1 MASAEVLFIL
11 LYLVS
16 ALCCFLVDETDV
28 LLDLAYLA
36 FLLLKVTLQTFHLS
50 VGVPLILVFNLI

>member
-1 MASAEVLFIL
+1 MTSAEVLFIL

-16 ALCCFLVDETDV
+16 ALCCFFVDETDV

-36 FLLLKVTLQTFHLS
+36 FLLLKVTL
-50 VGVPLILVFNLI
+50 